1 VKDKKYSVESTGPRI
16 EEFLNSILKLAGI
29 HVKPEPRE
37 PEALFPD
44 FENPDIRVEFTGPD
58 VELLLANK
66 AELLLALEQLTL
78 EMLGIG
84 PREHSLIAFDAND
97 HRLMRL
103 EELRLS
109 ASTVSDRVRASHV
122 PYHFSP
128 MTSRERRIIHLAVT
142 NQPGV
147 RSESVGIGPQ
157 RGVVVYPAD
166 MPSPPATAAPAPPF
180 RRRRR

>member
-1 VKDKKYSVESTGPRI
+1 MKEKKYTVESVGPRI
-16 EEFLNSILKLAGI
+16 EEFLNSVLDRAGI
-29 HVKPEPRE
+29 DVKPAIKE

-44 FENPDIRVEFTGPD
+44 FENPDVRVEFTGPD

-66 AELLLALEQLTL
+66 AELLLALEHLTM
-78 EMLGIG
+78 EMLHLG

-109 ASTVSDRVRASHV
+109 ANMASEKVRSSRV
-122 PYHFSP
+122 PYKFSP
-128 MTSRERRIIHLAVT
+128 MTSRERRIIHLAI
-142 NQPGV
+142 NGESGV
-147 RSESVGIGPQ
+147 RSESVGIGPS
-157 RGVVVYPAD
+157 RGVVVLPED
-166 MPSPPATAAPAPPF
+166 MATPPSLAAPAPPV